1 MNAHCP
7 IPVNFVE
14 GFLDS
19 IRRGGG
25 RRLFQDLELRRA
37 FGGIGNQKRV
47 ECFTKFGGQKSL
59 CVSPQDFG
67 CGKPG
72 GRDIAFKKIKTRAE
86 NLLIP
91 QSVGGHPQQSQGT
104 VVFEGAL
111 GEPFNQQVTIGA
123 GLSPEPEGGHGFQP
137 VVGSGPGTLPVGR
150 AAFGGNAD
158 LSREETER
166 LLGNSSRFI
175 GKKPRYRRAQRT
187 SAKPSRF
194 PSRRLLESRSRS
206 DSESVKKAKRSGSR
220 MLSVQ
225 PDRRSLSTRES
236 HFPAIDLSQ
245 FEPNQHAARI
255 AFRRTLF
262 G

>member
-91 QSVGGHPQQSQGT
+91 QLVGGHPQQSQGT

-175 GKKPRYRRAQRT
+175 GKKTEISGGAENECE
-187 SAKPSRF
+187 SKPIFIPTFVGKPIPVGFGEREKGKEVRF
-194 PSRRLLESRSRS
+194 QDAFGP
-206 DSESVKKAKRSGSR
+206 
-220 MLSVQ
+220 
-225 PDRRSLSTRES
+225 TRQTIS
-236 HFPAIDLSQ
+236 IHP
-245 FEPNQHAARI
+245 
-255 AFRRTLF
+255 
-262 G
+262 